1 MQTTLTKV
9 TPFEPFCGQHCET
22 TTTGTLLKQLDINL
36 SEPML
41 FGLGEGLGFIY
52 WKMKF
57 MDFPFIGGRVKPML
71 LTENLARNLN
81 LELDVRET
89 SSLKKAWFNV
99 ATCIDAN
106 KVAGLQLDSYHL
118 EYFTN
123 KIHFAGHF
131 VAMYGYDDKD
141 CYLVDTGQQGGTVKT
156 SLESL
161 AKARAEKGSM
171 ARRNLVYL
179 LHRNKTGFKLQSA
192 IRTAIVNNAATYLN
206 PPIKNFCYKGI
217 EKTAGEIKKW
227 FENSENIEHEFGTTA
242 LLMEKAGTGGAL
254 FRNMYRDFLL
264 ESSMQLEHKILTD
277 AHQQFAQIA
286 PLWTEGAALFDA
298 AAHTSDMKH
307 INEASRLLRDLS
319 AREHAAMSL
328 LAKLP

>member
-106 KVAGLQLDSYHL
+106 KVLLSGRYRA
-118 EYFTN
+118 
-123 KIHFAGHF
+123 
-131 VAMYGYDDKD
+131 
-141 CYLVDTGQQGGTVKT
+141 TGW
-156 SLESL
+156 
-161 AKARAEKGSM
+161 
-171 ARRNLVYL
+171 
-179 LHRNKTGFKLQSA
+179 HC
-192 IRTAIVNNAATYLN
+192 
-206 PPIKNFCYKGI
+206 KN
-217 EKTAGEIKKW
+217 
-227 FENSENIEHEFGTTA
+227 
-242 LLMEKAGTGGAL
+242 
-254 FRNMYRDFLL
+254 
-264 ESSMQLEHKILTD
+264 
-277 AHQQFAQIA
+277 IA
-286 PLWTEGAALFDA
+286 
-298 AAHTSDMKH
+298 
-307 INEASRLLRDLS
+307 
-319 AREHAAMSL
+319 
-328 LAKLP
+328 